1 MSLLRRR
8 NQESVRI
15 TDTVPGVSS
24 GSWHERPTIGTGE
37 AADILGLSRR
47 TLLDHVTQ
55 GRYPALKRWLT
66 RGGWR
71 FEVNSVVSLAYP
83 HLEGRELADMVKGA
97 FESVVKRVI
106 EMDSL
111 DGDIVLTGGVVAH
124 NEVIVRILERHATGE
139 VMLPP
144 KPQLVG
150 AFGAALMAKGL

>member
-24 GSWHERPTIGTGE
+24 GSWYERPTIGTGE

-83 HLEGRELADMVKGA
+83 HLEGRELADMVKEVRDELRRRRKKPREARDGHT
-97 FESVVKRVI
+97 EKKRTTGQSGDT
-106 EMDSL
+106 DS
-111 DGDIVLTGGVVAH
+111 G
-124 NEVIVRILERHATGE
+124 
-139 VMLPP
+139 
-144 KPQLVG
+144 
-150 AFGAALMAKGL
+150 